1 LSGKIKMKRAVVVIL
16 LLSFLAGCSKN
27 KNTFITATVVA
38 QQSCTPNAWLVRV
51 DKPNPKF
58 HSFLCGADVSIV
70 SSAIYN
76 CGNSAFILNMP
87 AAFMQDGRK
96 VKFSKW
102 EDKGLLCFSSTL
114 APHHLEVSDL
124 SEQ

>member
-1 LSGKIKMKRAVVVIL
+1 
-16 LLSFLAGCSKN
+16 
-27 KNTFITATVVA
+27 
-38 QQSCTPNAWLVRV
+38 
-51 DKPNPKF
+51 
-58 HSFLCGADVSIV
+58 
-70 SSAIYN
+70 
-76 CGNSAFILNMP
+76 MP
-87 AAFMQDGRK
+87 AAFMQEGRK